1 VDPRPAPGGRGH
13 FEASTE
19 CVNPER
25 VHRAGG
31 ERVESDVAP
40 PEELPGDVVPQTVGL
55 PAGVQLEGD
64 EVTPA
69 EAVLG
74 GVRRHV
80 FRFAGSQAGRFRLD
94 FALKRPWEEQATESR
109 QVQVQ
114 VGA

>member
-1 VDPRPAPGGRGH
+1 VDELLVADASGRFSVELEEPA
-13 FEASTE
+13 ASGYSWT
-19 CVNPER
+19 P
-25 VHRAGG
+25 
-31 ERVESDVAP
+31 
-40 PEELPGDVVPQTVGL
+40 VGL

-64 EVTPA
+64 EVTTA

-80 FRFAGSQAGRFRLD
+80 FRFAAGQAGRYQLD